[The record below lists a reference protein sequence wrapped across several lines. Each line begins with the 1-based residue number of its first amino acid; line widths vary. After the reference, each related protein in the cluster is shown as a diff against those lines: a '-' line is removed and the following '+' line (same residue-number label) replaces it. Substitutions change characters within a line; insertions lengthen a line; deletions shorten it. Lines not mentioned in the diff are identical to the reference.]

1 MDDEDSSIKRGLG
14 QPRQKMNEQAATW
27 NKVLATG
34 QEIPKVQ
41 KDSHRCVEKKLRNR
55 YHARGS
61 DDQDTSMSIISAEK
75 THSWTPWNL
84 HTELRYTDDTYNLVV
99 YSSFISAIKAPSKST
114 QKRAIIKRY
123 KENEVAETASSSTE
137 SPIQIL
143 R

>member
-1 MDDEDSSIKRGLG
+1 MRRKETQKSLSR
-14 QPRQKMNEQAATW
+14 PRIRRSRHIHVNYLSWE
-27 NKVLATG
+27 N
-34 QEIPKVQ
+34 
-41 KDSHRCVEKKLRNR
+41 
-55 YHARGS
+55 
-61 DDQDTSMSIISAEK
+61 
-75 THSWTPWNL
+75 SWTPWNL
-84 HTELRYTDDTYNLVV
+84 HTELRYTHDTYNLVV

>member
-1 MDDEDSSIKRGLG
+1 MKILRSNADLDNRGKKWTSKQQRGTKFL
-14 QPRQKMNEQAATW
+14 QLDKKYPRYK
-27 NKVLATG
+27 
-34 QEIPKVQ
+34 
-41 KDSHRCVEKKLRNR
+41 KDPHRCVEKKLRNR

-84 HTELRYTDDTYNLVV
+84 RTELRYTDDTYNLVV